1 MPRSTQFLVV
11 MGACSGDP
19 DVYPGIPVIEGASVE
34 WQVSDGMP
42 GERGS
47 SSDHV
52 DPLRA
57 FNDMI
62 EQRTAARFI
71 TAREAAIFGRD
82 LVLRLAGVP
91 ITDLD
96 LVPRAAFFQGGPAV
110 EKDAHA
116 AGMYFLVQACR
127 QAGLPK
133 IGEAAT
139 VMMKCLVQPSFPPA
153 PPTSFD
159 DLRHEAR
166 RIVTSGM
173 GRLEAHLAILKM
185 DGDAISALRAA
196 FDEVMARHL
205 VEIGLKA
212 EDRLPGEDIPQP
224 LPPVPEA
231 SPEPGQD

>member
-1 MPRSTQFLVV
+1 MSRSTQFLVV

-82 LVLRLAGVP
+82 IVLRLAGVP
-91 ITDLD
+91 VTDLD
-96 LVPRAAFFQGGPAV
+96 FVPRPAFFAGSQ
-110 EKDAHA
+110 EIQDEAHVT
-116 AGMYFLVQACR
+116 GMDLLVQACR

-139 VMMKCLVQPSFPPA
+139 VMMNCLVQPSFSPA
-153 PPTSFD
+153 PPASFE

-205 VEIGLKA
+205 VEIGLQA
-212 EDRLPGEDIPQP
+212 EDRLPGEDLPQP
-224 LPPVPEA
+224 LPPVPDA